1 MPVYT
6 NLNAARMAFH
16 QLKLKKSGKNTYA
29 GYTYY
34 ELADFLPSALQIF
47 ADHDLCA
54 TISFE
59 ENRCL
64 MRIVDTVDGSSI
76 TFESPIADAQ
86 TKGSLPI
93 QALGST
99 HTYMRRYMWG
109 LAVELVESDG
119 IEAVAGKKGNEP
131 VSKEPSVSQEQL
143 RELLELTEK
152 TGTSIDAMCDH
163 YKVTILDE
171 LPASKFEAAKAILM
185 KRLG

>member
-16 QLKLKKSGKNTYA
+16 QLKLKKSGKNEYA
-29 GYTYY
+29 KYTYY
-34 ELADFLPSALQIF
+34 ELADFLPAALQIF

-54 TISFE
+54 FISFDE
-59 ENRCL
+59 GGCV
-64 MRIVDTVDGSSI
+64 MRIVDTSDGSDI
-76 TFESPIADAQ
+76 VLKSPVADAQ

-131 VSKEPSVSQEQL
+131 VDQAISADQL
-143 RELLELTEK
+143 SELHDLIEK
-152 TGTSIDAMCDH
+152 TGTSLEAMCDY
-163 YKVTILDE
+163 YKVTVLDE
-171 LPASKFEAAKAILM
+171 LPAAKYDSAKAVLM
-185 KRLG
+185 KRVK